1 MIELGNAQFL
11 KLAVQFVIITCF
23 KRQMER
29 KFYDSV
35 MSWMIIYSDTEI
47 LSKVIYKYNRQKFIR
62 NDLLLFGNFSVF

>member
-11 KLAVQFVIITCF
+11 KFAVQFVI
-23 KRQMER
+23 RQMET

-35 MSWMIIYSDTEI
+35 MSWMILYSDTEI
-47 LSKVIYKYNRQKFIR
+47 LSKVIYKYNKQKFIT